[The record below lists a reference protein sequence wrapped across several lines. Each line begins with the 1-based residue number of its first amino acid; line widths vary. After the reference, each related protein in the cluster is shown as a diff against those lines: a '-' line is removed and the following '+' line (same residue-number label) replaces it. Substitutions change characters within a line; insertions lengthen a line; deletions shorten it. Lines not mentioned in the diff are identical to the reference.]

1 MHWQGVDTW
10 DCIRLQ
16 TYSNCINMINYLSIK
31 HYEKKSVSTIV
42 RGTPK
47 SRSQSGM
54 LCEPQE
60 PVGKDNMSDRFFNTL
75 FEKDFAFFKVSV
87 SFLKKN
93 KPAQLFTIVMNHFL
107 RLNIRTAIRL
117 FRP

>member
-1 MHWQGVDTW
+1 M
-10 DCIRLQ
+10 
-16 TYSNCINMINYLSIK
+16 
-31 HYEKKSVSTIV
+31 KKIGIHDSKRNTEIEVPVWNAV
-42 RGTPK
+42 RTTGT
-47 SRSQSGM
+47 S
-54 LCEPQE
+54 C
-60 PVGKDNMSDRFFNTL
+60 KDNMSDRFFNTL